1 MNIFD
6 EHYEA
11 LEALGKCNDPDEF
24 PQAYARAV
32 AAEQALKAARG
43 PMAFRGG
50 FLAAVNLA
58 KSWLEDM
65 PADGLIEHLEAELSE
80 YDKWKR

>member
-1 MNIFD
+1 MQRSRRI
-6 EHYEA
+6 
-11 LEALGKCNDPDEF
+11 PSSV
-24 PQAYARAV
+24 RASGRSRASV
-32 AAEQALKAARG
+32 ESRTRAD
-43 PMAFRGG
+43 AFRGG

>member
-1 MNIFD
+1 VQRSRRIPPS
-6 EHYEA
+6 
-11 LEALGKCNDPDEF
+11 L
-24 PQAYARAV
+24 RASG
-32 AAEQALKAARG
+32 RSR
-43 PMAFRGG
+43 AFRGG